1 MLPLL
6 WRSLLYVMVMT
17 LLLVRTLPISLQHS
31 YSHIFL
37 MVDGVDYAFCFLK
50 LRYLF
55 FLRCINFF
63 VILYY
68 WDYRSKKSY
77 SILLGSC
84 AIAFGWITLASP
96 SFLVADFHL
105 VVFWDTLLVHN
116 IWLRYIAKCSSYHG
130 NIDFMPPLL
139 LHFPHYFLY
148 VTTSWAFIFWLNRCH
163 LSSLFFFT
171 ANFNYFIS
179 PLKLVN
185 LFNLFLLLAYILSLW
200 LFFFQLCCY
209 GALVSFLINLMI
221 ALQSHVLSKFD

>member
-163 LSSLFFFT
+163 LSSLFFF
-171 ANFNYFIS
+171 Y
-179 PLKLVN
+179 
-185 LFNLFLLLAYILSLW
+185 
-200 LFFFQLCCY
+200 C
-209 GALVSFLINLMI
+209 
-221 ALQSHVLSKFD
+221 